1 MDEEIIRLARVD
13 DIPALAELA
22 SRTWSDAFGDSVAPD
37 ELAVELEE
45 KRSAAYFDA
54 VLRTDT
60 ILVAESS
67 SALIGYVQFGDVNIS
82 ELEPLPGDRELH
94 RLYVAPELQGQ
105 GVGRRL
111 TEAALRH
118 PRLASARRV
127 YLQVWETNE
136 YAIRLY
142 ESLGFEI
149 VGRTTFTIG
158 SGHVTQDLVM
168 RLERGR

>member
-1 MDEEIIRLARVD
+1 VDETIRPADGD
-13 DIPALAELA
+13 DVPALAELA
-22 SRTWSDAFGDSVAPD
+22 SRTWSDAFGDSVAPE

-60 ILVAESS
+60 ILVVESS
-67 SALIGYVQFGDVNIS
+67 GALIGYVQFGDVNIA
-82 ELEPLPGDRELH
+82 ELESLPGDQELH
-94 RLYVAPELQGQ
+94 RLYVATDLQGK

-111 TEAALRH
+111 TEAALRQ
-118 PRLASARRV
+118 PRLAGASHV
-127 YLQVWETNE
+127 YLQVWEANE
-136 YAIRLY
+136 RAILLY
-142 ESLGFEI
+142 ESLGFET

-158 SGHVTQDLVM
+158 SGHVTEDLVM

>member
-1 MDEEIIRLARVD
+1 VDETIRPADAD
-13 DIPALAELA
+13 DVPALAELA
-22 SRTWSDAFGDSVAPD
+22 SRTWSDAFGDSVAPE

-45 KRSAAYFDA
+45 KRSPAYFDA

-60 ILVAESS
+60 ILVAESN

-82 ELEPLPGDRELH
+82 ELEPLPGEQELH
-94 RLYVAPELQGQ
+94 RVYVATDLQGQ

-111 TEAALRH
+111 TQAALRH
-118 PRLASARRV
+118 PRLAGASRI

-136 YAIRLY
+136 RAILLY
-142 ESLGFEI
+142 ESLGFET

-158 SGHVTQDLVM
+158 SGHVTEDLVM